1 MQNKQSYQ
9 IIVAVLLEASRT
21 SHVLGG
27 RLLPPSIRT
36 ISPSVSVLD
45 NPEHELHKPIQ
56 RIFQVA
62 NGLFGLTI
70 LHRLLDAV
78 LDMMLQDDFPNLVE
92 RSTDSRNLRQHV
104 ITLAA
109 FFPQPLQTVG
119 MTGDAREPFSDVL
132 A

>member
-1 MQNKQSYQ
+1 
-9 IIVAVLLEASRT
+9 L
-21 SHVLGG
+21 
-27 RLLPPSIRT
+27 PSIRT
-36 ISPSVSVLD
+36 VSPFLYVFCL
-45 NPEHELHKPIQ
+45 EHTTNVLHKPIK
-56 RIFQVA
+56 RIFKVA

-78 LDMMLQDDFPNLVE
+78 LDMMLQDDFPNLIE
-92 RSTDSRNLRQHV
+92 RSADSRNLRQHV
-104 ITLAA
+104 IALAA